1 MPRRKTPDAEVAA
14 PETPAPAAPSTAS
27 ASAMAQVL
35 EMYTRLRDE
44 RTELSIQFKADDAK
58 LVAKMEAI
66 ENKLHDVMRAQGV
79 EQLKA
84 GGRTAY
90 ITVTVKPRVDDWPAF
105 EQFVLQQGDL
115 SWLHRR
121 PSEGVFKTY
130 TEQYNACPPGTTAV
144 TAREV
149 RIRNN

>member
-1 MPRRKTPDAEVAA
+1 MPRRKAAET
-14 PETPAPAAPSTAS
+14 ETPPEPTPPAAPTTAT
-27 ASAMAQVL
+27 SAMAQVL
-35 EMYTRLRDE
+35 ERYTQLRDE
-44 RTELSIQFKADDAK
+44 RAELAAKFKADDAA
-58 LVAKMEAI
+58 LVAKMQLI

-105 EQFVLQQGDL
+105 EKFVLEQGDL